1 MRKKPILLDKGML
14 GGSTETVPAPV
25 STPAQEASPA
35 PRRTPKDYGEPLNF
49 RVPPEFSQKFR
60 LVAVRK
66 RLSCPRFSWTS
77 ICPTGG
83 RYGEIQHEQNHTQRC
98 G

>member
-14 GGSTETVPAPV
+14 GGSAEVVSAPAPALA
-25 STPAQEASPA
+25 PEALPA

-49 RVPPEFSQKFR
+49 RVPPEFGRKFR

-66 RLSCPRFSWTS
+66 RLKLQELLVKAFEVYLREEGDGSR
-77 ICPTGG
+77 GG
-83 RYGEIQHEQNHTQRC
+83 EGAS